1 MCEKAIGSN
10 TMKKSNGPNSI
21 SKDTLR
27 DEDCP
32 WLINCTTQEYLV
44 NVGLDSHFNKH
55 SRDIHLFQFY
65 IYGVT
70 ENSESMFVHQQLAGV
85 TIRKALKSHFSY
97 N

>member
-1 MCEKAIGSN
+1 ML
-10 TMKKSNGPNSI
+10 KSNEPNLI
-21 SKDTLR
+21 SKDALR

-55 SRDIHLFQFY
+55 SRDINLFQFY

-70 ENSESMFVHQQLAGV
+70 ENSESMFVHQQPAGV